1 MVLDAFL
8 TVFGPSIV
16 MITALDIAF
25 LKNAG
30 GIRDKIAGWYRRA
43 LKLGLSVGSNL
54 WVIVALNNAQNWG
67 VNEAN
72 LQFIRDAFTTI
83 QNQIPFLTALP
94 GEVFQF
100 IVMFF
105 IVFLLLY

>member
-8 TVFGPSIV
+8 VVFAPSIV

-25 LKNAG
+25 LKNVG
-30 GIRDKIAGWYRRA
+30 GIKEKITGWHRRGV
-43 LKLGLSVGSNL
+43 KFGLSVGSNL
-54 WVIVALNNAQNWG
+54 WVIFALHNAQDWG

-72 LQFIRDAFTTI
+72 LSYIRNAFETI
-83 QNQIPFLTALP
+83 QTQIPFLTALP
-94 GEVFQF
+94 GEIFQF